1 MFDINK
7 TVLYNIIVRKERM
20 HMANQIFGTR
30 VKYLREK
37 SGLSMEQLAANL
49 GVSKSRVNMW
59 ENNGTIP
66 RGDVLIQ
73 LAKYFEVSTDYLLGN
88 DDDSA
93 ISESNAKLS
102 SLQRNLGK
110 LNEAD
115 LNRAEGMLKAVFMDI
130 FNDEEDDDDI

>member
-1 MFDINK
+1 
-7 TVLYNIIVRKERM
+7 
-20 HMANQIFGTR
+20 MANRIFSTR
-30 VKYLREK
+30 VKDLREK
-37 SGLSMEQLAANL
+37 EGLSMDQLAIKL

-66 RGDVLIQ
+66 RGDVLVQ
-73 LAKYFEVSTDYLLGN
+73 LANYFNVSTDFLLGN
-88 DDDSA
+88 DDDSE
-93 ISESNAKLS
+93 ISKSNSKLS

-115 LNRAEGMLKAVFMDI
+115 LYRAEGMLKAVFMDI